1 MTTCAV
7 TVPPEEIHSPF
18 YPHRGLY
25 SSSDPKVLDHH
36 MQEMKKNG
44 ICMAVL
50 SWWGQAS
57 NNNTHDTQG
66 VQTDN
71 VIQHVIKAAER
82 NNMKIAFHLE
92 PYHGRT
98 ALSVLDDTK
107 YLMKRFGLSTALHR
121 SSDNRPVFYVY
132 DSYHVHPSDWKN
144 AFANIRNTK
153 DDKVFVALWL
163 NQNGGQLAV
172 DGGFDGVYTYFASN
186 GFTFGK

>member
-98 ALSVLDDTK
+98 ALSVLD
-107 YLMKRFGLSTALHR
+107 LSLIH
-121 SSDNRPVFYVY
+121 
-132 DSYHVHPSDWKN
+132 
-144 AFANIRNTK
+144 I
-153 DDKVFVALWL
+153 
-163 NQNGGQLAV
+163 
-172 DGGFDGVYTYFASN
+172 
-186 GFTFGK
+186 

>member
-1 MTTCAV
+1 
-7 TVPPEEIHSPF
+7 
-18 YPHRGLY
+18 
-25 SSSDPKVLDHH
+25 
-36 MQEMKKNG
+36 
-44 ICMAVL
+44 MAVL

-82 NNMKIAFHLE
+82 NDMKISFHLE

-163 NQNGGQLAV
+163 NQDGGQLAV

-186 GFTFGK
+186 GFTFGKLFEHPLHPLQKHIYSTYVLIGVKSRVYS